1 MRRRAQSIVGDVTE
15 TNPFILYRERL
26 DSYSHAIAA
35 GWSDEQFVDLVAKLD
50 QEIKAVDG
58 TGFSVT
64 PVVDGEQLAAALG
77 LDIDLKVKV
86 EINSVG
92 GSHKAR
98 HLFGVALHL
107 AVEQADQDFSSAPLA
122 IASCGNAAIAAAIVA
137 KAIDRPI
144 DVFVPSWAEKPA
156 VDLLQN
162 WVHKFRFANRLP
174 GKKEILVTPVFAK
187 LLPTVP
193 VPSEFKEPI
202 PRPHS
207 MAAGL

>member
-15 TNPFILYRERL
+15 TTPFIVYRERL

-107 AVEQADQDFSSAPLA
+107 AVEQPDQDFS
-122 IASCGNAAIAAAIVA
+122 
-137 KAIDRPI
+137 
-144 DVFVPSWAEKPA
+144 
-156 VDLLQN
+156 
-162 WVHKFRFANRLP
+162 
-174 GKKEILVTPVFAK
+174 
-187 LLPTVP
+187 
-193 VPSEFKEPI
+193 
-202 PRPHS
+202 
-207 MAAGL
+207 